1 MNEVEEVQYIFV
13 LIFHDCVPL
22 NVFKKALTYI
32 TCNAFLSL
40 YSAGPQY
47 AAVVKYVL
55 ILALAV
61 VLWWKFLP
69 LSMLS
74 PGPDFPPAAGHEVA
88 RGWFGPAYR
97 QLSYELIMCN
107 FTTHELTVFK
117 VKEPICTF
125 SL

>member
-1 MNEVEEVQYIFV
+1 MLFSYKYDVGYKSGHCTRKIRKMNEVEEVQYIFV

-47 AAVVKYVL
+47 AAVVQYVL

-61 VLWWKFLP
+61 VLCGGKFYHYLCH
-69 LSMLS
+69 LLAQISS
-74 PGPDFPPAAGHEVA
+74 
-88 RGWFGPAYR
+88 
-97 QLSYELIMCN
+97 QLQEDM
-107 FTTHELTVFK
+107 K
-117 VKEPICTF
+117 
-125 SL
+125 